1 MQIIRHIFLIIL
13 CLLFHSCSNENNSS
27 FILLSHNNLTFDWT
41 SNQTKI
47 IEISTN
53 TQWSI
58 SSLPDW
64 LSLEYIDQKNGK
76 TLLHITTTATNETDS
91 SRSCNIFIS
100 SQYETATLFVTQK
113 AKEKLSF
120 TQKGYKINFSKQ
132 ELVIDIQRNV
142 QFLIQISEDWIN
154 LKNQNDLLGSIYVSP
169 SITFDINENYNQTPR
184 TANVIISN
192 QAYNLSDTLTIIQA
206 GNPNEYYCDGSYIQL
221 QKATKGN
228 GVNLIFMGDGF
239 TKEHLA
245 INGKYEETMKK
256 ATEYFFSIEPFN
268 SYRDFFNVYM
278 VAAESEEEGVNN
290 ENGNRQVNNKFQST
304 FGNGTAISC
313 NDDLCFEYARKIK
326 ELPFDSPITI
336 IMPLNS
342 NKYAGTTYLYS
353 NGNSIALCPMSTEES
368 PNDFEGLIHHEA
380 GGHGFGFLCDEYV
393 YYDRFIPET
402 RKQEIREWQQL
413 GFQMNL
419 DFTKNLSDI
428 LWKDFIGIEK
438 YSEVGAYEG
447 GYEYQYGIWRP
458 EENSCMNDNI
468 PYFNVQSRWYIARR
482 IMHLAG
488 NSMFSIDDFIK
499 NDSPAYHAP
508 SRSVSKRMQPLGEP
522 VWIK

>member
-1 MQIIRHIFLIIL
+1 MQIVKYIL
-13 CLLFHSCSNENNSS
+13 YALLLF
-27 FILLSHNNLTFDWT
+27 LLPNCKDEDNDLISTSHRNIQFDWT
-41 SNQTKI
+41 GNHTEI
-47 IEISTN
+47 IEIQTN
-53 TQWSI
+53 TQWEI
-58 SSLPDW
+58 SEIPEW
-64 LSLEYIDQKNGK
+64 LSLQYANQEEK
-76 TLLHITTTATNETDS
+76 TLIYITAAPNNTES
-91 SRSCNIFIS
+91 SRFCNITIS
-100 SQYETATLFVTQK
+100 SQNEEQTLFITQK
-113 AKEKLSF
+113 AKERLSF
-120 TQKGYKINFSKQ
+120 TQKEYKTDFQ
-132 ELVIDIQRNV
+132 EKEIKLDIQGNIKFSV
-142 QFLIQISEDWIN
+142 YTSSDWIKLKEQGNPLISIGRDFSPNITLEISEN
-154 LKNQNDLLGSIYVSP
+154 PTK
-169 SITFDINENYNQTPR
+169 EER

-499 NDSPAYHAP
+499 NDNPAYHAP

>member
-1 MQIIRHIFLIIL
+1 MSKYIYLFFIIIL
-13 CLLFHSCSNENNSS
+13 TSCKKQNIEPWHLTQDIHFTWSGGQQKVNLMTAASWEMSPIPDWISIKGQTRKEPYSYIYLSCTPNKGESIRNYKITFTAPGLENN
-27 FILLSHNNLTFDWT
+27 IT
-41 SNQTKI
+41 I
-47 IEISTN
+47 
-53 TQWSI
+53 TQNPQEKLQFPRPYHRIDYHSI
-58 SSLPDW
+58 K
-64 LSLEYIDQKNGK
+64 LEVIVK
-76 TLLHITTTATNETDS
+76 
-91 SRSCNIFIS
+91 CNINYQTIIPEDVQSWIIS
-100 SQYETATLFVTQK
+100 DNNAHINHIKPIKFLERTAESKNTITLK
-113 AKEKLSF
+113 
-120 TQKGYKINFSKQ
+120 
-132 ELVIDIQRNV
+132 
-142 QFLIQISEDWIN
+142 ISEN
-154 LKNQNDLLGSIYVSP
+154 PTK
-169 SITFDINENYNQTPR
+169 EER

-342 NKYAGTTYLYS
+342 NK
-353 NGNSIALCPMSTEES
+353 
-368 PNDFEGLIHHEA
+368 FK
-380 GGHGFGFLCDEYV
+380 F
-393 YYDRFIPET
+393 
-402 RKQEIREWQQL
+402 RK
-413 GFQMNL
+413 
-419 DFTKNLSDI
+419 
-428 LWKDFIGIEK
+428 
-438 YSEVGAYEG
+438 
-447 GYEYQYGIWRP
+447 
-458 EENSCMNDNI
+458 
-468 PYFNVQSRWYIARR
+468 
-482 IMHLAG
+482 
-488 NSMFSIDDFIK
+488 
-499 NDSPAYHAP
+499 
-508 SRSVSKRMQPLGEP
+508 
-522 VWIK
+522 

>member
-1 MQIIRHIFLIIL
+1 M
-13 CLLFHSCSNENNSS
+13 
-27 FILLSHNNLTFDWT
+27 LSHNNLTFDWT

-64 LSLEYIDQKNGK
+64 LSLEYIDKKNGK

-113 AKEKLSF
+113 AKEKLNF
-120 TQKGYKINFSKQ
+120 TQKSYKINFSKQ
-132 ELVIDIQRNV
+132 ELIIDIQRNV

-154 LKNQNDLLGSIYVSP
+154 LKNQNDLLGSIYASP

-402 RKQEIREWQQL
+402 KKQEIREWQQL